1 MTNTCAQCGRIYDP
15 AKPHDCADRTAFT
28 HGLELMDDPLAGKV
42 MHAKAATLMAAD
54 LARAA
59 VEAIV
64 KRLTPWLEHSVFCA
78 TNNGY
83 DTCTCGLDAALGFLA
98 EESVCG
104 HGIYHHGCPSCQ
116 CCPKPWPPCCEPS
129 WWCERCVEEIDDCSC
144 GTRQRPVKS

>member
-1 MTNTCAQCGRIYDP
+1 MRHPSKAGEVVTNTCAQCGRIYDP
-15 AKPHDCADRTAFT
+15 TKPHDCADRTAFT

-42 MHAKAATLMAAD
+42 MQARAATLMAAD

-64 KRLTPWLEHSVFCA
+64 KRLTPWLEHSGFCA

-98 EESVCG
+98 EEPVCS
-104 HGIYHHGCPSCQ
+104 HAIYHHGCPSCDRQ
-116 CCPKPWPPCCEPS
+116 DPE
-129 WWCERCVEEIDDCSC
+129 ERE
-144 GTRQRPVKS
+144 